1 VNYLRTI
8 FDCHSP
14 TFAAPSTSQDMLG
27 IPSAFA
33 QDMLCARYSEFQLR
47 LCYARISLENRKG
60 GGSRSVL
67 VRLLGSVIP
76 AWSAG
81 IRPIWMSP
89 DASCTL
95 DAGHPCRQ
103 DEALHFHALWAS
115 VRS

>member
-67 VRLLGSVIP
+67 VRFLGSVIP

-81 IRPIWMSP
+81 IQADMDVSGRILHTWMP
-89 DASCTL
+89 AIH
-95 DAGHPCRQ
+95 AGRTKLSIFMLCGR
-103 DEALHFHALWAS
+103 A
-115 VRS
+115 